1 MMGRKQPE
9 VVYVERGGDA
19 SAKWLFW
26 GACLGAGLALLYA
39 PRTGEETRR
48 NLQRRLWKLRA
59 MSEEKLDD
67 LMQTIGGKA
76 RDLAG
81 SARELMDEDEDFDE
95 EDFETAAGEPAV
107 AVPTPREELELRLE
121 KARTRRRRTSAD
133 YEEPLA

>member
-1 MMGRKQPE
+1 PE

-39 PRTGEETRR
+39 PRTAEEPRR
-48 NLQRRLWKLRA
+48 TLQRRLWKLRA
-59 MSEEKLDD
+59 MSEERLDD

-81 SARELMDEDEDFDE
+81 SARELMDDDEDFDE
-95 EDFETAAGEPAV
+95 EDFEAEAV
-107 AVPTPREELELRLE
+107 DPVAPVPTAREEMELRLE
-121 KARTRRRRTSAD
+121 KARGRRRRPSAD